1 MKKPLITIERR
12 EKPAPVEPK
21 YKWLLPTIIVV
32 AVVVLVGAVV
42 FAAAN
47 GILIG

>member
-21 YKWLLPTIIVV
+21 YKWLLPLLVVIAVVTIVV
-32 AVVVLVGAVV
+32 VVIIASINGVLVG
-42 FAAAN
+42 
-47 GILIG
+47 